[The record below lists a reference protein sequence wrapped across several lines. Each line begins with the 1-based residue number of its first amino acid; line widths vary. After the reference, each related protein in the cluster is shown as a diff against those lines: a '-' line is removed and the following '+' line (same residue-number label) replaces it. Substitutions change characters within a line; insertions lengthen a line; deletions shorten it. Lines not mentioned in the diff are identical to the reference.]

1 LKGLIPTAGL
11 GTRMFPLT
19 LTRPKTLLPVLGKP
33 ILHYVL
39 QVFNRIGIKEI
50 GIIVNATHRKSI
62 ESYVS
67 SHYEHMINFIEQ
79 NKALGLAHAIL
90 TAKDF
95 INNESCLIIN
105 GDAILEGNWHALI
118 ESHHRMNA
126 KTTLGLCRVPR
137 PERFGV
143 VKLQGHRVIKVI
155 EKPKKPF
162 SPLASASTYLIE
174 PSVLNFFERI
184 RLGER
189 GEYDFA
195 DAIQLL
201 IGENEFVM
209 GYELDNWID
218 IGHPWDY
225 LDANLYL
232 LQSISKEI
240 DDSVRIGRGTDIQN
254 SFIDRDCE
262 IAENCRIL
270 HSFID
275 KNVTINSSSV
285 IERSVV
291 LSSTKIG
298 ENVVIK
304 NSVIGGNCIIG
315 NSVRFLDKKDNN
327 QEIYTCFEEKLV
339 NTHRNRLGSFIA
351 DNVTVNENQ
360 VIPPGSIYSYEKNH
374 AKDST
379 L

>member
-1 LKGLIPTAGL
+1 MKGLIPAAGL
-11 GTRMFPLT
+11 GRRMFPLT
-19 LTRPKTLLPVLGKP
+19 LTRPKTLLSILGKP

-79 NKALGLAHAIL
+79 NKALGLANAIL
-90 TAKDF
+90 TARDF

-105 GDAILEGNWHALI
+105 GDAILEGNWQDLI
-118 ESHHRMNA
+118 NSHHRMSA
-126 KTTLGLCRVPR
+126 KTTLGLCKIPR

-143 VKLQGHRVIKVI
+143 VQLKGNRVIKVI
-155 EKPKKPF
+155 EKPEIPF

-174 PSVLNFFERI
+174 PIVLNFIERI
-184 RLGER
+184 QTGKR

-201 IGENEFVM
+201 IRENESVI

-218 IGHPWDY
+218 LGRPWDY
-225 LDANLYL
+225 LDANLYF
-232 LQSISKEI
+232 LQRVSQDV
-240 DDSVRIGRGTDIQN
+240 DDSVMIGTGTEIQN
-254 SFIDRDCE
+254 SFIDRACE

-270 HSFID
+270 HSSVD
-275 KNVTINSSSV
+275 KNVTIGRSSV

-291 LSSTKIG
+291 LASTTIG
-298 ENVVIK
+298 ENVIIK
-304 NSVIGGNCIIG
+304 NSVIGENCIIG
-315 NSVRFLDKKDNN
+315 NSVRFLDKKNDN
-327 QEIYTCFEEKLV
+327 QEIHTSFEGKLV
-339 NTHRNRLGSFIA
+339 NTHRTCLGSILA
-351 DNVTVNENQ
+351 DNVTINENQ
-360 VIPPGSIYSYEKNH
+360 VIPPGSIFG
-374 AKDST
+374 
-379 L
+379 

>member
-1 LKGLIPTAGL
+1 
-11 GTRMFPLT
+11 MFPLT

-33 ILHYVL
+33 ILNYVL
-39 QVFNRIGIKEI
+39 QVFNSLGIKEI
-50 GIIVNATHRKSI
+50 GIVVNATHRDLIDVYAS
-62 ESYVS
+62 SYYK
-67 SHYEHMINFIEQ
+67 HKIDFIEQ
-79 NKALGLAHAIL
+79 KKPLGLAHAIL

-105 GDAILEGNWHALI
+105 GDAILEGNWHTLI
-118 ESHHRMNA
+118 ENHRRLNA
-126 KTTLGLCRVPR
+126 KTTLGLFNIPR

-143 VKLQGHRVIKVI
+143 VQLQGKRVITVI
-155 EKPKKPF
+155 EKPKIPF

-174 PSVLNFFERI
+174 PSVLNFLERI
-184 RLGER
+184 QPGKR

-195 DAIQLL
+195 DVIQLL
-201 IGENEFVM
+201 IRENEFVI

-218 IGHPWDY
+218 IGRPWDY
-225 LDANLYL
+225 LDANLYF
-232 LQSISKEI
+232 LQSISKDI

-275 KNVTINSSSV
+275 KNVIIDADSV
-285 IERSVV
+285 IEQSVV
-291 LSSTKIG
+291 LASTRIA
-298 ENVVIK
+298 ENVIIK
-304 NSVIGGNCIIG
+304 NSVIGENCIIG

-327 QEIYTCFEEKLV
+327 QEIYARFEETLV

-351 DNVTVNENQ
+351 DDITINENQ
-360 VIPPGSIYSYEKNH
+360 VIPPGSIYS
-374 AKDST
+374 
-379 L
+379 

>member
-1 LKGLIPTAGL
+1 MALLKGLIPAAGL

-90 TAKDF
+90 TAKTF

-118 ESHHRMNA
+118 ENHRHLNA
-126 KTTLGLCRVPR
+126 TTTLGLFDISR

-143 VKLQGHRVIKVI
+143 VQLKGKRVTKVV
-155 EKPKKPF
+155 EKPKIPF

-174 PSVLNFFERI
+174 PSVLNFLERI
-184 RLGER
+184 RPGIR

-195 DAIQLL
+195 DALQLM
-201 IGENEFVM
+201 IKENEFVM

-218 IGHPWDY
+218 IGRPWDY
-225 LDANLYL
+225 LDANLYQ
-232 LQSISKEI
+232 LQSISKTI
-240 DDSVRIGRGTDIQN
+240 DDSVIIGRGADIQN

-270 HSFID
+270 NSFID

-285 IERSVV
+285 IKRSVV

-298 ENVVIK
+298 KNVVIK
-304 NSVIGGNCIIG
+304 NSVIGENCIIG
-315 NSVRFLDKKDNN
+315 NSVRFVDRKAND
-327 QEIYTCFEEKLV
+327 QGIYASFEEKLV

-351 DNVTVNENQ
+351 DNVTINENE
-360 VIPPGSIYSYEKNH
+360 VIPPGSIYS
-374 AKDST
+374 
-379 L
+379 